1 MKLFIENKGTVAQ
14 NVVALR
20 SIIDYPMF
28 IYQYL
33 KAIKSDLI
41 SYNIGSVQP
50 SIKVTQFMKQSFYLP
65 QNDELEKFE
74 NVSVAYTN
82 KMFNLHKEIEAL
94 KQLRDTL
101 LPKLMNGEIN
111 LDNIEV

>member
-1 MKLFIENKGTVAQ
+1 MFIENKGTVAQ

-20 SIIDYPMF
+20 SKIDYPMF
-28 IYQYL
+28 IFQYL

-50 SIKVTQFMKQSFYLP
+50 SIKVTQFMKHNFYLP
-65 QNDELEKFE
+65 KNEELVKFE
-74 NVSVAYTN
+74 NLALVYTN
-82 KMFNLHKEIEAL
+82 KMYNLHKEIEEL
-94 KQLRDTL
+94 TQLRDTL